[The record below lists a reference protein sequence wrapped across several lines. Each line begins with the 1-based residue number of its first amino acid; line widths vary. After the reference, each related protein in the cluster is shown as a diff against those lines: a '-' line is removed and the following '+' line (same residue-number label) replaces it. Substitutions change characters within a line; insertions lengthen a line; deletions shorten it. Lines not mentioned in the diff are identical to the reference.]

1 MTHTP
6 HRLEI
11 ENASIGYGEKIVI
24 HDLSF
29 QVPHG
34 ARVAVVGPNGAGKST
49 LFKALVGILPLKSG
63 RILIHGETLGTHKDC
78 VAYVPQ
84 REDVDWR
91 FPVTV
96 SDVVM
101 MGRFGQIGWWS
112 QPSKTDRQIV
122 RKSIEQMGIADLAEL
137 SIGQLSGGQQQ
148 RAFLARALAQEPHI
162 LLMDEPFTGIDAT
175 TQEVT
180 FGLLDHLRK
189 QQVTTIISTHDLNLA
204 ASRFDL
210 VLLINHRLIAFGAPS
225 QVFTKENLASAFG
238 NSLLVMDN
246 GMMLV
251 DECCPPKKT
260 RTKVKKKKKKK
271 KKEKKKKKK
280 PPPRGGGGG
289 GGGGPKKKRGGGG
302 QSKIKI
308 QKSKMNW
315 FLEPLAYQFMQRGL
329 FASVIVGVLCAVMGT
344 YVVLRGMAFLGDAMA
359 HAILPGVAIAYLLQG
374 NLLVGA
380 GVAAVIVALSIGL
393 FSREGT
399 VKEDTAIGILFA
411 AALSLGVALISSM
424 QTYAVDLSHILFGN
438 VLGVSSSDLWMIVGL
453 SFVILLTVSL
463 FFKQFLVISFDPVLA
478 ATLRL
483 PAELL
488 RNLMLVLLALTVVVS
503 LQTVGVSLAAAMLVT
518 PAATAY
524 LLTRRLLP
532 MMLVSA
538 LIGALSSVIGLYLS
552 YYLNIVSGST
562 IVLTATAF
570 FLITFLWKRTRSS

>member
-112 QPSKTDRQIV
+112 QPSKIDRQIV

-225 QVFTKENLASAFG
+225 QVFIRENLASAFG

-251 DECCPPKKT
+251 DECCPPDENFT
-260 RTKVKKKKKKK
+260 
-271 KKEKKKKKK
+271 
-280 PPPRGGGGG
+280 
-289 GGGGPKKKRGGGG
+289 
-302 QSKIKI
+302 
-308 QKSKMNW
+308 
-315 FLEPLAYQFMQRGL
+315 
-329 FASVIVGVLCAVMGT
+329 T
-344 YVVLRGMAFLGDAMA
+344 YD
-359 HAILPGVAIAYLLQG
+359 
-374 NLLVGA
+374 
-380 GVAAVIVALSIGL
+380 
-393 FSREGT
+393 
-399 VKEDTAIGILFA
+399 
-411 AALSLGVALISSM
+411 
-424 QTYAVDLSHILFGN
+424 
-438 VLGVSSSDLWMIVGL
+438 
-453 SFVILLTVSL
+453 
-463 FFKQFLVISFDPVLA
+463 
-478 ATLRL
+478 
-483 PAELL
+483 
-488 RNLMLVLLALTVVVS
+488 
-503 LQTVGVSLAAAMLVT
+503 
-518 PAATAY
+518 
-524 LLTRRLLP
+524 
-532 MMLVSA
+532 
-538 LIGALSSVIGLYLS
+538 
-552 YYLNIVSGST
+552 
-562 IVLTATAF
+562 
-570 FLITFLWKRTRSS
+570 